1 MSTTHLRARYM
12 GDSVATA
19 SPARLLTMLYDR
31 LTLDLERAQFA
42 LDTGD
47 RAMANEQ
54 LRHAQEIVIELRAD
68 LDITLWAGGPG
79 LAALYGWLLKELITA
94 NTTGDRLKVDQALAL
109 VEPLRQAWHEAA
121 GAPDLAQP

>member
-1 MSTTHLRARYM
+1 M